1 MHPLVKRIDELIE
14 QRSLLKHPFYV
25 DWTEGSLP
33 LESIA
38 GYSKE
43 YFQLVKTVPVFVE
56 TIMQHAPTYM
66 REAIDSNRKE
76 EQDHIRPWIRFAGS
90 LGVPQTELEKY
101 SALEKT
107 RQAVSYLEGL
117 MSSYEEGSAAM
128 YALEQEI
135 PKISLS
141 KLDGLR
147 KFYDMTSEDATEYF
161 RLHTEADI
169 RHAALWREI
178 LEKTTKEREPDLFK
192 IAQRSVAAQHLML
205 DSCYE
210 AYC

>member
-1 MHPLVKRIDELIE
+1 
-14 QRSLLKHPFYV
+14 
-25 DWTEGSLP
+25 
-33 LESIA
+33 
-38 GYSKE
+38 
-43 YFQLVKTVPVFVE
+43 
-56 TIMQHAPTYM
+56 M

-76 EQDHIRPWIRFAGS
+76 EQEHILPWIRFAGS
-90 LGVPQTELEKY
+90 LGIPQTELEEY

-107 RQAVSYLEGL
+107 RQAVSHLERL
-117 MSSYEEGSAAM
+117 MSSYEEGAAAM
-128 YALEQEI
+128 YALELEI

-147 KFYDMTSEDATEYF
+147 KFYDMAGEDAMEYF
-161 RLHTEADI
+161 RLHAEADI

-178 LEKTTKEREPDLFK
+178 LENTAKERERDLFK
-192 IAQRSVAAQHLML
+192 IAQGSVAAQHLML